1 VINLENSN
9 EWNLFLAKR
18 RILKKKEMEQGLK
31 RNWGETPVE
40 KLRVLK
46 REKKKRM
53 RSTSYR

>member
-1 VINLENSN
+1 VESLPS
-9 EWNLFLAKR
+9 K
-18 RILKKKEMEQGLK
+18 KKDPQKKEMEQGLK